1 MHLLMEISPTFS
13 PFLSTDI
20 HFRFL
25 HQKLIKNDSSKCNF
39 IMKPPEY
46 NQCSNQNCNLTIRSN
61 TMSTS
66 SITWKTCNFQKIKLA
81 WEKVS
86 QRHKLKDWR
95 DNCSCLEISCQAKL
109 EQDISSFLHVMNNI
123 PSWLINSYSK

>member
-20 HFRFL
+20 HLRFL
-25 HQKLIKNDSSKCNF
+25 HQKLIKNDSLNIVKCNY
-39 IMKPPEY
+39 IMIKTSRI
-46 NQCSNQNCNLTIRSN
+46 QSNQSCNLTIRF
-61 TMSTS
+61 STCKNEHTLHH
-66 SITWKTCNFQKIKLA
+66 IYEKPATLA

-86 QRHKLKDWR
+86 YNLKDWR
-95 DNCSCLEISCQAKL
+95 VNCSCLEISCQAKL
-109 EQDISSFLHVMNNI
+109 ELDISYFLHVMNNI